1 MFNPTTQIVANYVIP
16 LYLKRGDR
24 YVLYMDVGQ
33 EVTDM
38 ARKII
43 SCETE
48 YESEDGEMFPKWASL
63 TCCPRTYNMIQWG
76 KIAKEINRI
85 ADAKEAAKAEEVAKE
100 ATKAKEAEKTN
111 ACIVSALLVGVAL
124 VIDPFAA
131 VAGIFFASFLRDSH
145 LSEAAPSIKNEVG
158 SH

>member
-1 MFNPTTQIVANYVIP
+1 MFNPTTHIVADYVIP
-16 LYLKRGDR
+16 LYLKRCDR

-48 YESEDGEMFPKWASL
+48 HEGEDGEMFPQWASL

-85 ADAKEAAKAEEVAKE
+85 AEAKEAAKEAAKAEAE
-100 ATKAKEAEKTN
+100 EAEKTKSWR
-111 ACIVSALLVGVAL
+111 VGALLVGVAL
-124 VIDPFAA
+124 VIDPFAT
-131 VAGIFFASFLRDSH
+131 VAGIFFTSFLRDYC